1 MTTDVRSSGELAP
14 TYDVIIVGGGLAG
27 AVAGQ
32 KLARSGRRV
41 LVLERETTFRD
52 RVRGEQMH
60 PWGGAVA
67 RRLGIYDEL
76 MASGC
81 GHDARYNNAYVAGH
95 QTSHRDLHATT
106 PYGGIGVTTFHHPEM
121 QELLLTGAAKAGAT
135 VRRGASVLSVAGG
148 ETAAVAFT
156 DDTGAHA
163 VSARIVIG
171 ADGRTSKVRTWAG
184 FQANRDPERLR
195 IAGALLQH
203 TSAPIDGLHMCV
215 APHGNMLLC
224 PLGDGRARAYFIY
237 DIGVAGRRKLSGKD
251 QIDEF
256 LRLCRETG
264 APPAW
269 FDGVALAPPLADFE
283 GAAQWVEHPYRD
295 GIALVGDAAATLD
308 PSFGSGLSKVLLD
321 IERLLEALATHDD
334 RDRALHAYAA
344 SHDRDFRIVH
354 DIESWM
360 MTLLWSRGPEADERR
375 HRVMPRFG
383 AGDPALPDLQLG
395 PDGPHDAHAR
405 SLLLGDSF
413 STHGR

>member
-1 MTTDVRSSGELAP
+1 MTTEVPGSAELTS
-14 TYDVIIVGGGLAG
+14 TYDVIMVGGGLVG
-27 AVAGQ
+27 AVAGR
-32 KLARSGRRV
+32 KLAEAGRRV

-67 RRLGIYDEL
+67 KRLGIYDEL
-76 MASGC
+76 MSSGC
-81 GHDARYNNAYVAGH
+81 GHDARYNNSYVAGH
-95 QTSHRDLHATT
+95 QAAHRDLHATT
-106 PYGGIGVTTFHHPEM
+106 PYRLGVTTFHHPEM
-121 QELLLTGAAKAGAT
+121 QELFLAAAARAGAT
-135 VRRGASVLSVAGG
+135 VRRGATVCSLTGG
-148 ETAAVAFT
+148 ETPAVTFT
-156 DDTGAHA
+156 DNAGTHE
-163 VSARIVIG
+163 VSARIAIG

-184 FQANRDPERLR
+184 FQTNRDPERLR
-195 IAGALLQH
+195 IAGALFHH

-251 QIDEF
+251 HVDEF

-269 FDGVALAPPLADFE
+269 FDGMTIAPPLADFD

-295 GIALVGDAAATLD
+295 GIALLGDAAATLD

-321 IERLLEALATHDD
+321 VELLAEALAATDD

-344 SHDRDFRIVH
+344 SHDRHFRIVR

-405 SLLLGDSF
+405 KLLLGE
-413 STHGR
+413 